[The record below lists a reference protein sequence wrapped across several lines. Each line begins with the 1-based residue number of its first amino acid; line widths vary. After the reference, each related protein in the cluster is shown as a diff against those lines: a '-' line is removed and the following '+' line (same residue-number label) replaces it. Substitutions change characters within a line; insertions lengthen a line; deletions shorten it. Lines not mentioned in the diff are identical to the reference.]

1 MVEASEQYA
10 VPFVYRK
17 HFSPEETTQLVSTF
31 KGYDKNSDGKMDV
44 NEFQAALKDMGH
56 DEVSEAQ
63 SQALLQRFDADKSGF
78 IEWVEF
84 LDIMQQVK
92 VKGKK
97 SGSDFLAQ
105 EIKGVGAG
113 HAITGT
119 SGTVSIYLDEEVSS
133 FARCIN
139 NELKDCELV
148 KERLPINPENTDL
161 FDVMSDGLVGLH
173 LLNKCCKPDP
183 VSGKVDEIID
193 FRTVNKGANLNIFK
207 VRENLEQFFAGC
219 SGMVVN
225 QGINGQSF
233 LDKNFTHILAITW
246 QLVRIINTKS
256 INLKDC
262 ENLFH
267 LLKEGEEIGDL
278 QKLTVEEI
286 LKRWMNWH
294 LKNAGQPEINNL
306 GKDLAD
312 SKAILYVLNQ
322 LDKDKCTL
330 DGLNEEDNVKRAQI
344 CIDNSRA
351 LGCDDV
357 IGARDIVKGN
367 AKVNSMFVAEIFN
380 TKHGLP
386 DLNAEEKEAV
396 ETAVNDY
403 DDIEGSREERA
414 FRLWINSLGIEGVF
428 INNLYE
434 DVRDG
439 LVLCRVIHRIN
450 DKVVDWTNVKEK
462 PKNVFETGINC

>member
-1 MVEASEQYA
+1 
-10 VPFVYRK
+10 
-17 HFSPEETTQLVSTF
+17 
-31 KGYDKNSDGKMDV
+31 
-44 NEFQAALKDMGH
+44 
-56 DEVSEAQ
+56 
-63 SQALLQRFDADKSGF
+63 
-78 IEWVEF
+78 
-84 LDIMQQVK
+84 
-92 VKGKK
+92 
-97 SGSDFLAQ
+97 
-105 EIKGVGAG
+105 
-113 HAITGT
+113 
-119 SGTVSIYLDEEVSS
+119 
-133 FARCIN
+133 
-139 NELKDCELV
+139 
-148 KERLPINPENTDL
+148 
-161 FDVMSDGLVGLH
+161 
-173 LLNKCCKPDP
+173 
-183 VSGKVDEIID
+183 
-193 FRTVNKGANLNIFK
+193 
-207 VRENLEQFFAGC
+207 
-219 SGMVVN
+219 
-225 QGINGQSF
+225 
-233 LDKNFTHILAITW
+233 
-246 QLVRIINTKS
+246 
-256 INLKDC
+256 
-262 ENLFH
+262 
-267 LLKEGEEIGDL
+267 
-278 QKLTVEEI
+278 
-286 LKRWMNWH
+286 MNWH

-312 SKAILYVLNQ
+312 SKAVLYVLNQ

-330 DGLNEEDNVKRAQI
+330 DGLTEEDNVKRAQI

-367 AKVNSMFVAEIFN
+367 SKVNSMFVAEIFN

-450 DKVVDWTNVKEK
+450 DQVVDWKNVKEK